1 MNRSNHMIPLE
12 VCVDTFDGARA
23 AQDGGADRVE
33 LCSALSEGGLTPSV
47 GLMRQAAT
55 LSIPVFAMIRPR
67 AGLFH
72 FSDADEAI
80 MLADIQAA
88 KEAGL
93 EGVVL
98 GAQKSDRR
106 LDEARL
112 KRLLAAADGMGSTL
126 HRVIDVVP
134 DPLEALDT
142 AIQLGFDRV
151 LTSGAAADAPDGVA
165 MLRDMVARADGR
177 ISVMAGCGL
186 THQNVAA
193 FMRDTGVAEIHA
205 SCAEKIADER
215 IFSDFSP
222 ASGRATTSKHMVQL
236 MKGALEQ

>member
-1 MNRSNHMIPLE
+1 MARSTHITPLE
-12 VCVDTFDGARA
+12 ICVDTFAGALA
-23 AQDGGADRVE
+23 AQEGGADRVE

-55 LSIPVFAMIRPR
+55 LSIPVYAMIRPR
-67 AGLFH
+67 SGLFH

-80 MLADIQAA
+80 MLADIRAA

-93 EGVVL
+93 DGVVL
-98 GAQKSDRR
+98 GAQQRDHR
-106 LDEARL
+106 LDVPRLARL
-112 KRLLAAADGMGSTL
+112 LTATEGMGSTL

-134 DPLEALDT
+134 DPLEALDA

-151 LTSGAAADAPDGVA
+151 LTSGAAPEAIDGAD
-165 MLRDMVARADGR
+165 MLRDMVARAAGR

-186 THQNVAA
+186 THENVAA
-193 FMRDTGVAEIHA
+193 LVRETGVTETHA
-205 SCAEKIADER
+205 ACADKIVDER

-222 ASGRATTSKHMVQL
+222 AGGRVTTSKHMVQM